1 MNIKDKKYIEN
12 TLIMIKQL
20 MESSV
25 FEIIDSTE
33 YENDDVYNGICHAI
47 KKLNK

>member
-12 TLIMIKQL
+12 TLIMIKEL
-20 MESSV
+20 MDSSV

-33 YENDDVYNGICHAI
+33 YKNDDVYNGICHAI